1 MIVKYVVNSGEVH
14 TIVDIARLSV
24 KYRTVDELVR
34 CIQRITASAS
44 DLHKDGIEL
53 CWLDNKFDHPS
64 PVGYADVNAC
74 LFFLTDLYFDT
85 FRSTGWA
92 AHLN

>member
-34 CIQRITASAS
+34 CIRRITAPAS

-64 PVGYADVNAC
+64 PVGYADVNASIFKKGVC
-74 LFFLTDLYFDT
+74 TLKHFVVRVGVLT
-85 FRSTGWA
+85 
-92 AHLN
+92 

>member
-1 MIVKYVVNSGEVH
+1 MKYVVNSGEVH

-53 CWLDNKFDHPS
+53 CWLDNKFAHPS
-64 PVGYADVNAC
+64 PVGYADVNARS
-74 LFFLTDLYFDT
+74 FLERVLTLKL
-85 FRSTGWA
+85 STVRARLPTWPDC
-92 AHLN
+92 